1 LTTSNGT
8 TYTPGGPA
16 ETITITITDSKAVV
30 YGFQLSARLDSNP
43 TNGQAGD
50 FTTGAQQI
58 VLCDLPNEPLKANGK
73 LCPAN
78 ESVEFIEHSF
88 PFPKGTITVT
98 WTPPATNV
106 GTITL
111 YVAANAAN
119 GNAGTQ
125 PLGDHIYTSSLQLT
139 PASGGNNGPT
149 ISSGGVVSASAFS
162 AKAGVAP
169 GTWLEIYGSNLSTTT
184 RSWAGS
190 DFNGNNAPTSLD
202 GVMSVT
208 IGGVNAYID
217 FISPGQVNVQV
228 PDGIPLGAG
237 VPLVLTNSAGSSSPY
252 ALQTSALAPA
262 LLAPATAPFMVGSR
276 QYVVAQ
282 QTDLTF
288 TGMPSHPAKAGDV
301 LTIYGIG
308 FGPVTPT
315 TGAGVIATQATT
327 LTNKVTFL
335 FGQTPGTILYQGLAP
350 SNVGLYQFNVQVP
363 TVSAGDSALT
373 VMSGSTKVNQ
383 NLFVNVGH

>member
-1 LTTSNGT
+1 LSTSTGA

-16 ETITITITDSKAVV
+16 ETITITITDPKETFF
-30 YGFQLSARLDSNP
+30 GFQLTSRIDSSP
-43 TNGQAGD
+43 VDGQAGD
-50 FTTGAQQI
+50 FTAGTQQI
-58 VLCDLPNEPLKANGK
+58 VICDDGSLKTSKG
-73 LCPAN
+73 CVIPGDP
-78 ESVEFIEHSF
+78 VQFIEHSF
-88 PFPKGTITVT
+88 PFPKGTITVS

-106 GTITL
+106 GTVTL
-111 YVAANAAN
+111 YVAANAA
-119 GNAGTQ
+119 TQ
-125 PLGDHIYTSSLQLT
+125 IAVPTGSHVYTSSLQLT
-139 PASGGNNGPT
+139 PTGGGNTSPT

-169 GTWLEIYGSNLSTTT
+169 GTWLEIYGGNLSTTT

-237 VPLVLTNSAGSSSPY
+237 VPLVLTNSAGSSAPY
-252 ALQTSALAPA
+252 TLQTAAVAPA

-315 TGAGVIATQATT
+315 TGAGVIATQATS

-373 VMSGSTKVNQ
+373 VMTGSTKVSQ
-383 NLFVNVGH
+383 NLFVNIGH